1 MRDGSALG
9 AVGRRLRRRPDA
21 RSIYGMDIRVSRYG
35 DAHAPAVPL
44 SRQLARSTSVP
55 VPENRRP
62 SSVAVTLSSLMVDG
76 IPSIVRS

>member
-1 MRDGSALG
+1 MRDGSGLG
-9 AVGRRLRRRPDA
+9 AVGRRLRRRSRA

-35 DAHAPAVPL
+35 DACT
-44 SRQLARSTSVP
+44 RQLARSTSVP

>member
-1 MRDGSALG
+1 MWDTWAFPM
-9 AVGRRLRRRPDA
+9 AATRLRRLSRA
-21 RSIYGMDIRVSRYG
+21 HFIYGMDIRVSRCG
-35 DAHAPAVPL
+35 DRPTGGPG
-44 SRQLARSTSVP
+44 QPARSTFVP